1 MDKTY
6 IPWDDFHKDCDIT
19 ASQIISNNFKPDY
32 MICLARGGVVPGRII
47 AEHVEPKRFLT
58 LGLKLYN
65 NQTAGSNVEVTQ
77 GLGSVSAEFD
87 RHDNILIVDDL
98 SDKGTTLRFA
108 YSYIFRASGG
118 AHIATACPYIKTG
131 TSMVPTYYHKEFS
144 SEEWLVFPFE
154 KD

>member
-32 MICLARGGVVPGRII
+32 MISLSRGGVVPGRIM
-47 AEHVEPKRFLT
+47 AEYINPKHFLT
-58 LGLKLYN
+58 LGLKLYDGH
-65 NQTAGSNVEVTQ
+65 TSGEEVQITQ
-77 GLGSVSAEFD
+77 DIGNIANEFD
-87 RHDNILIVDDL
+87 RHDNILIVDDI

-108 YSYIFRASGG
+108 YSYIFRMSGG
-118 AHIATACPYIKTG
+118 SHIATACPYIKEG
-131 TSMVPTYYHKEFS
+131 TSMVPKYYHKAFS
-144 SEEWLVFPFE
+144 PSEWVVFPFE